1 MRPFFVLLSGR
12 EERKKAPLSCENDA
26 LRILNYKNELLTLR
40 YTAEEQCDVHA

>member
-26 LRILNYKNELLTLR
+26 LRILDYKKR
-40 YTAEEQCDVHA
+40 IAYSAVYGRRAM